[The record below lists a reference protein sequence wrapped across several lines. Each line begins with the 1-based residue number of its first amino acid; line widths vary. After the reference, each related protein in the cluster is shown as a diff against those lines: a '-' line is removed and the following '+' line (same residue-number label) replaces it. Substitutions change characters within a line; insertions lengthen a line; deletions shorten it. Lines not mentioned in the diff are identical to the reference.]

1 MKEFA
6 GNRPVVPRVGKKPT
20 SAGRLSGRH
29 RRHTASLSGGSPR
42 FSANSRRSCSSGYCT
57 AKARCARWIA
67 CMDSLQADLSA
78 TPRAASGVC
87 FHRSQRSRSRLATSS
102 LSLRSLRSAHFSF
115 PTPVLIRRARA
126 RGPAP
131 QSRRQGAGIRSHRAH
146 QGAVRQGASRAAS
159 RARGAVV
166 RIPTRAPA
174 PQETPFIKH
183 LAVEH
188 PHSPPPNAKA
198 RLPEL
203 AEPRQKRGK
212 EALSS

>member
-87 FHRSQRSRSRLATSS
+87 FHRSHRSRSRLATSS
-102 LSLRSLRSAHFSF
+102 LSLRSLRSAHLQCNSGD
-115 PTPVLIRRARA
+115 PPGQ
-126 RGPAP
+126 GPGAP
-131 QSRRQGAGIRSHRAH
+131 RPSRRQGAGIRSHRAH

-166 RIPTRAPA
+166 RIQHALQLLKKRPLSSTWQWSTPT
-174 PQETPFIKH
+174 
-183 LAVEH
+183 
-188 PHSPPPNAKA
+188 PPP
-198 RLPEL
+198 
-203 AEPRQKRGK
+203 
-212 EALSS
+212 